1 MKATVSWLGVLLLA
15 GAAVPAVHA
24 QPNPYCNRPAPDA
37 CGPGFY
43 CQGPGPCGAVYG
55 PNYCV
60 RPGFEPF
67 QGYLPPAQH
76 QMHGWPGMQA
86 AQGPLASPVFP
97 THPYARG
104 PRDYF
109 MLEESD
115 LTARLQFPVTSPTSV
130 FPTAAP
136 PPAPLPPATPPAA
149 PPVVPPAGEV
159 PREAPR

>member
-15 GAAVPAVHA
+15 GAAVPAVQA
-24 QPNPYCNRPAPDA
+24 QPNPWCNRPAPDA
-37 CGPGFY
+37 CGPGYY
-43 CQGPGPCGAVYG
+43 CQGPGPCGMVYG
-55 PNYCV
+55 PNNCV

-76 QMHGWPGMQA
+76 PLGAGA
-86 AQGPLASPVFP
+86 GAGAGGPLASPVFP

-115 LTARLQFPVTSPTSV
+115 LTARLQYPVTSPTTV

-136 PPAPLPPATPPAA
+136 PPAPLPPAA
-149 PPVVPPAGEV
+149 PPAGEV
-159 PREAPR
+159 PREAPREVPR